1 KPEIVDLSLEYHSL
15 TPVQKAFS
23 AEDLNGKDIA
33 IAATNDRTENMIIH
47 REAKAKKVLVNVAD
61 TPDLCDFYL
70 GSIVKKGNLKIG
82 ISTNGKSPT
91 MAKRLREVFT
101 EVLPDEM
108 EDVLQNLRTIR
119 KQIKGD

>member
-1 KPEIVDLSLEYHSL
+1 
-15 TPVQKAFS
+15 
-23 AEDLNGKDIA
+23 
-33 IAATNDRTENMIIH
+33 ENMIIH

-108 EDVLQNLRTIR
+108 ENVLQNLRTIR
-119 KQIKGD
+119 KQIKGDFSEKVRKLNEITAVLAHSSEDPKNKEKVKKEQTYL